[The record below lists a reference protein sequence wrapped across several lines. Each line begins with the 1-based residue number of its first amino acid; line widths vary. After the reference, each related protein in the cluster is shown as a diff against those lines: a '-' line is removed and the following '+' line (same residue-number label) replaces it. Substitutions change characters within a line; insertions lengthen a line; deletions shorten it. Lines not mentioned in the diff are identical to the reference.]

1 MKGMKII
8 GEIIGCICFTIA
20 YCLLWVEKQIFFL
33 TGYKGLFLR
42 KVWKKR
48 GENIQIKL
56 DRLHGTNVSGKFG
69 PKVI

>member
-8 GEIIGCICFTIA
+8 GETIGCICFAIA

-33 TGYKGLFLR
+33 TGYKGLLLK

-56 DRLHGTNVSGKFG
+56 DLLHGTNVSGKFG
-69 PKVI
+69 PKAV